1 MILGIVLS
9 LCAALGFG
17 TSAVLAR
24 SGMRHVGSSTA
35 TFISLVS
42 STLIAVLV
50 AFTFH
55 TPEILTLPIGVF
67 LWFLLAGTINFPG
80 GRLMNF
86 TSIRLIGASKSAVI
100 ISTSPLFA
108 GAIAIVFSNE
118 SINVLVAIGTFFI
131 IAGIML
137 VVTKR

>member
-1 MILGIVLS
+1 
-9 LCAALGFG
+9 
-17 TSAVLAR
+17 
-24 SGMRHVGSSTA
+24 
-35 TFISLVS
+35 
-42 STLIAVLV
+42 
-50 AFTFH
+50 
-55 TPEILTLPIGVF
+55 
-67 LWFLLAGTINFPG
+67 
-80 GRLMNF
+80 MNF

>member
-1 MILGIVLS
+1 
-9 LCAALGFG
+9 
-17 TSAVLAR
+17 
-24 SGMRHVGSSTA
+24 
-35 TFISLVS
+35 
-42 STLIAVLV
+42 
-50 AFTFH
+50 
-55 TPEILTLPIGVF
+55 
-67 LWFLLAGTINFPG
+67 
-80 GRLMNF
+80 MNF

-108 GAIAIVFSNE
+108 GAIAIMFSNE

>member
-1 MILGIVLS
+1 MLS
-9 LCAALGFG
+9 LGAALGFG

-24 SGMRHVGSSTA
+24 SGMRHVGSSSA

-42 STLIAVLV
+42 STLIAISV

-55 TPEILTLPIGVF
+55 TPEILSLPIGVL
-67 LWFLLAGTINFPG
+67 LWFLLAGAINFPG

-86 TSIRLIGASKSAVI
+86 NSIRLIGASKSAVI

-108 GAIAIVFSNE
+108 GAIAITFGNE
-118 SINVLVAIGTFFI
+118 SINVLIATGTFFI

-137 VVTKR
+137 VVIKR